1 MTIILYKMNGC
12 GFCNKAEQELK
23 NEIANGEVVV
33 KPHSEAPSG
42 ITGFPHFENVE
53 NKKSHTGFAKKEKL
67 MVILGYKENFSHRN
81 LHHNKNPFI
90 GVY

>member
-12 GFCNKAEQELK
+12 GFCNKAEQELQ
-23 NEIANGEVVV
+23 NEIANGDVVV
-33 KPHSEAPSG
+33 KSHTEAPSG
-42 ITGFPHFENVE
+42 ITGFPHFENVQ

-67 MVILGYKENFSHRN
+67 MIILGYKENFSYN
-81 LHHNKNPFI
+81 TNPFV